1 MSVKVVRAPNNPVL
15 IGAGIALL
23 LLAAWGVSGA
33 PAAAK
38 ALQYRLPMVVLA
50 GGAIRDGILGIALL
64 YVALRR
70 SKFAAA
76 TTVVVAALLTF
87 VFFGR

>member
-33 PAAAK
+33 PAAAR
-38 ALQYRLPMVVLA
+38 ALQYRIPIWVLT
-50 GGAIRDGILGIALL
+50 GGDIRDGILGIALL